1 MSILKRLYSRNF
13 FVMNLVLVGVIFGF
27 ALAFAGFSFGAHHGQ
42 AVSAESP
49 YAASPSAVP
58 ATPVPP
64 GAGLS
69 SALAVQDAF
78 RSIADNVLPA
88 VVELDV
94 TENAAPQPALP
105 NDQMPFRFF
114 FGQPQDNGN
123 SQPPDMQTK
132 GLGSGIIVR
141 RDGNTVYVLTNNHVA
156 GNATSIKA
164 VLSDGSEFK
173 AQLVGHDDRLD
184 LALVKFEAPDK
195 NIRVATLGDSSAL
208 HVGDWAIAIGSPFGY
223 VSSMTVG
230 IVSALGRSGG
240 PDGNISDFIQTDASI
255 NKGNSGGA
263 LVNIRGEVVG
273 INTWIAS
280 PTGTS
285 VGLGFSIP
293 INNAKKAIDDFIS
306 KKQVEYGWLGVSLR
320 ELDKASAEDLG
331 VDVKKG
337 AFVAHVFNG
346 SPAAKAGFLPGDF
359 VVSVQGADVKGQ
371 ADVVRVVGDL
381 AVGKTAAFSVI
392 RDGKRIDL
400 SALIEA
406 RNPKVATNDG
416 NLFPGIDVISLGS
429 EDLDKSKLPSGVKGV
444 FVANVVPK
452 SMAAIAG
459 LKPGDIITAM
469 GDKDLTTVRDFYK
482 RLNDPS
488 AKNLSLTVKRD
499 GESVTLAYA
508 KK

>member
-1 MSILKRLYSRNF
+1 MSVLKKLYSRNF
-13 FVMNLVLVGVIFGF
+13 FILNLVLVGVLMGFG
-27 ALAFAGFSFGAHHGQ
+27 LAFAGFSFGSANPGNH
-42 AVSAESP
+42 VVKAESP
-49 YAASPSAVP
+49 AGGASTASKD
-58 ATPVPP
+58 
-64 GAGLS
+64 
-69 SALAVQDAF
+69 ALATALSIQDAF
-78 RSIADNVLPA
+78 RSIADNVLPS
-88 VVELDV
+88 VVELTV
-94 TENAAPQPALP
+94 VEKATPQTGPS
-105 NDQMPFRFF
+105 DQLPFRFF
-114 FGQPQDNGN
+114 FGQPEDN
-123 SQPPDMQTK
+123 SQPPQDFPSK

-141 RDGNTVYVLTNNHVA
+141 RDGKTVYVLTNNHVA
-156 GNATSIKA
+156 GSASEITA
-164 VLSDGSEFK
+164 VLSDGREFK
-173 AQLVGHDDRLD
+173 AELVGHDDRKD
-184 LALVKFEAPDK
+184 LALVKFETSDADIK
-195 NIRVATLGDSSAL
+195 VATLGDSSAL

-273 INTWIAS
+273 MNTWIAS
-280 PTGTS
+280 PTGVS

-337 AFVAHVFNG
+337 AFVAHVFSG
-346 SPAAKAGFLPGDF
+346 SPASKAGFLPGDF

-381 AVGKTAAFSVI
+381 AVGKTATFSVI

-400 SALIEA
+400 SANIEA

-482 RLNDPS
+482 RLNDAS

>member
-1 MSILKRLYSRNF
+1 MSLLKRLYSRNF
-13 FVMNLVLVGVIFGF
+13 FVLNLVLVGAIFGF

-42 AVSAESP
+42 AVRAESP
-49 YAASPSAVP
+49 APLASASSGSAI
-58 ATPVPP
+58 A
-64 GAGLS
+64 

-88 VVELDV
+88 IVELDV
-94 TENAAPQPALP
+94 TENVAPQQASPS
-105 NDQMPFRFF
+105 DQMPFRFF

-123 SQPPDMQTK
+123 GQPPGDMQTK

-156 GNATSIKA
+156 GDATSITA
-164 VLSDGSEFK
+164 VLSDGREFK

-184 LALVKFEAPDK
+184 LALVKFETSDK
-195 NIRVATLGDSSAL
+195 NITIATLGDSSAL

-263 LVNIRGEVVG
+263 LVNIKGEVVG

-293 INNAKKAIDDFIS
+293 INNAKKAIDDFITM
-306 KKQVEYGWLGVSLR
+306 KHIEYGWLGVSLR
-320 ELDKASAEDLG
+320 ELDHATATDLG
-331 VDVKKG
+331 VDGQKG

-346 SPAAKAGFLPGDF
+346 SPAAKAGFLPGDYI
-359 VVSVQGADVKGQ
+359 VGIGGQDVKDQ

-381 AVGKTAAFSVI
+381 SVGKNAGFRVI
-392 RDGKRIDL
+392 RDGTTIEL
-400 SALIEA
+400 TAHIEA
-406 RNPKVATNDG
+406 RDPKIAANDG
-416 NLFPGIDVISLGS
+416 NLFPGIDVISLDS
-429 EDLDKSKLPSGVKGV
+429 QDLDQSKMPKGVAGV

-452 SMAAIAG
+452 SMASVAG
-459 LKPGDIITAM
+459 LNPGDIITAM
-469 GDKDLTTVRDFYK
+469 NGAGVKNVRDFY
-482 RLNDPS
+482 RQLNNPK
-488 AKNLSLTVKRD
+488 AKNISITVNRD
-499 GESVTLAYA
+499 GQSVTLAYA

>member
-1 MSILKRLYSRNF
+1 MSILKRMYSRNF
-13 FVMNLVLVGVIFGF
+13 FVMNLVLVGAVFGF

-42 AVSAESP
+42 SVKAEAA
-49 YAASPSAVP
+49 AASP
-58 ATPVPP
+58 TPVSGP
-64 GAGLS
+64 ALA

-94 TENAAPQPALP
+94 TENAQPDQGAPSDQLP
-105 NDQMPFRFF
+105 FHFF

-123 SQPPDMQTK
+123 TPPPDQQTK

-141 RDGNTVYVLTNNHVA
+141 RDGSTVYVLTNNHVA
-156 GNATSIKA
+156 GNATSITA
-164 VLSDGSEFK
+164 VLSDGRQFK

-184 LALVKFEAPDK
+184 LALVKFDTSDK
-195 NIRVATLGDSSAL
+195 NITIATLGDSSAL

-263 LVNIRGEVVG
+263 LVNIKGEVVG

-293 INNAKKAIDDFIS
+293 INNAKKAIDDFIT
-306 KKQVEYGWLGVSLR
+306 KKHIEYGWLGVSLR
-320 ELDKASAEDLG
+320 ELDQASANDLG
-331 VDVKKG
+331 VDGQKG
-337 AFVAHVFNG
+337 AFVAHVFSG
-346 SPAAKAGFLPGDF
+346 GPAAKAGFLPGDF
-359 VVSVQGADVKGQ
+359 IVGVDGHSVRDQS
-371 ADVVRVVGDL
+371 DVVRAVGDL
-381 AVGKTAAFSVI
+381 QVGKNASFRVV
-392 RDGKRIDL
+392 RDGTTIEL
-400 SALIEA
+400 MAHIEA
-406 RNPKVATNDG
+406 RDPKVAANDG
-416 NLFPGIDVISLGS
+416 NLFPGIDAISLDS
-429 EDLDKSKLPSGVKGV
+429 EDIDQSKLPKGVSGV

-452 SMAAIAG
+452 SMAAVAG
-459 LKPGDIITAM
+459 LNPGDIITAM
-469 GDKDLTTVRDFYK
+469 NGSKVKTLRDFY
-482 RLNDPS
+482 RQLNDPK
-488 AKNLSLTVKRD
+488 AKSLSITVNRD
-499 GESVTLAYA
+499 GEDVTLAYA